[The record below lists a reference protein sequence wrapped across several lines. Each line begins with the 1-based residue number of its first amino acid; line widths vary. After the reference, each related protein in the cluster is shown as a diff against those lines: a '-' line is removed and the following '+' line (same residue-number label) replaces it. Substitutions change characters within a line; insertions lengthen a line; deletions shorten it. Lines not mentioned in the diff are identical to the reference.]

1 MTSEVEDTETKAT
14 PSKLFFPIVISIV
27 LTVSCFASVKY
38 LKGVEEKKQTMVV
51 EPPLEVQEEL
61 VSRGYVDRTIKLPFK
76 EKPSL
81 GSTKTSLIKEMATL
95 REEVREINQL
105 TVIKTKVEEEEE
117 IKEEAVMAQEPAPTK
132 EKSVPQVVKE
142 EPAPEPAPEPASENT
157 QTFTATAYDLSVQSC
172 GKPIG
177 HAQYGITRSGANIA
191 GKTREQAM
199 SIAADPNVIPLG
211 SQVKITF
218 PEPYTHFNG
227 VYTANDTGG
236 GIKGKRVDIF
246 MGDFGSNNSNQSV
259 WDFGVRE
266 VKVQILK

>member
-1 MTSEVEDTETKAT
+1 MTSEVEDSETKAT
-14 PSKLFFPIVISIV
+14 PSKLFFPIAISIA

-38 LKGVEEKKQTMVV
+38 LRGAEEKKQATIV
-51 EPPLEVQEEL
+51 EPLFEAQEEL
-61 VSRGYVDRTIKLPFK
+61 ASRGYIDRTIKLP
-76 EKPSL
+76 L
-81 GSTKTSLIKEMATL
+81 VSTKTSSIEEKVAVA
-95 REEVREINQL
+95 RES
-105 TVIKTKVEEEEE
+105 
-117 IKEEAVMAQEPAPTK
+117 ASTK
-132 EKSVPQVVKE
+132 EKSAPQAVKE
-142 EPAPEPAPEPASENT
+142 EPTPENT

-177 HAQYGITRSGANIA
+177 HPQYGITSNGTNIA

-199 SIAADPNVIPLG
+199 TIAVDPNVIPLG

-266 VKVQILK
+266 VEVQILK

>member
-1 MTSEVEDTETKAT
+1 MTSEAEDAETKT
-14 PSKLFFPIVISIV
+14 TSLKLFFSIVISIV

-38 LKGVEEKKQTMVV
+38 LRGAEEKKQATMV
-51 EPPLEVQEEL
+51 EPLLEVQEEL
-61 VSRGYVDRTIKLPFK
+61 ASRGYIDRTIKLP
-76 EKPSL
+76 L
-81 GSTKTSLIKEMATL
+81 VSTKTSSIEEKVAVA
-95 REEVREINQL
+95 RES
-105 TVIKTKVEEEEE
+105 
-117 IKEEAVMAQEPAPTK
+117 ASTK
-132 EKSVPQVVKE
+132 EKSAPQAVKE
-142 EPAPEPAPEPASENT
+142 EPTPENT

-177 HAQYGITRSGANIA
+177 HPQYGITSNGTNIA

-199 SIAADPNVIPLG
+199 SIAVDPNVIPLG

-266 VKVQILK
+266 VEVQILK

>member
-1 MTSEVEDTETKAT
+1 MTSEVEDTETKAA
-14 PSKLFFPIVISIV
+14 PSKLFFPIAISIA

-38 LKGVEEKKQTMVV
+38 LRDAKEKKQTMA
-51 EPPLEVQEEL
+51 EPPLKVQEEL
-61 VSRGYVDRTIKLPFK
+61 ASREYIDRTIKLPF
-76 EKPSL
+76 ERESSL
-81 GSTKTSLIKEMATL
+81 VGTKTSLIKEMATL

-117 IKEEAVMAQEPAPTK
+117 EVEEEAAMAQEPASTK
-132 EKSVPQVVKE
+132 EKSVPQVTKE
-142 EPAPEPAPEPASENT
+142 APEPAPESVSENS

-177 HAQYGITRSGANIA
+177 HPQYGITRSGANLA

-199 SIAADPNVIPLG
+199 SIAVDPNVIPLG

-236 GIKGKRVDIF
+236 AIKGKKVDIF
-246 MGDFGSNNSNQSV
+246 MGDFGNNNSNQSV

-266 VKVQILK
+266 VKVQVLK

>member
-1 MTSEVEDTETKAT
+1 MINEVEDAETKAT

-38 LKGVEEKKQTMVV
+38 LRGAEEKKQTMV

-61 VSRGYVDRTIKLPFK
+61 ASRGYVDRTIKLP
-76 EKPSL
+76 L
-81 GSTKTSLIKEMATL
+81 VSTKTSSIEEKVAVA
-95 REEVREINQL
+95 RES
-105 TVIKTKVEEEEE
+105 
-117 IKEEAVMAQEPAPTK
+117 ASTK
-132 EKSVPQVVKE
+132 EKSAPQAVKE
-142 EPAPEPAPEPASENT
+142 EPTPENT

-177 HAQYGITRSGANIA
+177 HPQYGITSNGTNIA

-199 SIAADPNVIPLG
+199 SIAVDPNVIPLG

-266 VKVQILK
+266 VEVQILK

>member
-1 MTSEVEDTETKAT
+1 MTSEVEDSETKVT
-14 PSKLFFPIVISIV
+14 PSKLFFPIAISIA
-27 LTVSCFASVKY
+27 LTVSCFAGAKY
-38 LKGVEEKKQTMVV
+38 LRCAEEKKQTMV

-61 VSRGYVDRTIKLPFK
+61 ASRGYIDRTIKLPF
-76 EKPSL
+76 EGESSL
-81 GSTKTSLIKEMATL
+81 VSTKTSLIKEMAAL

-105 TVIKTKVEEEEE
+105 TVIKTEVEEEV
-117 IKEEAVMAQEPAPTK
+117 KEKVAMAQEPASTK
-132 EKSVPQVVKE
+132 EKSVPQVAKE
-142 EPAPEPAPEPASENT
+142 EPAPESVSENI

-177 HAQYGITRSGANIA
+177 HPQYGITRSGANIA

-199 SIAADPNVIPLG
+199 SIAVDPNVIPLG

-227 VYTANDTGG
+227 VYTANDTGSA
-236 GIKGKRVDIF
+236 IKGKKIDIF

>member
-1 MTSEVEDTETKAT
+1 MISEAEDADADAETKAT
-14 PSKLFFPIVISIV
+14 PSKLFFPIAISIA

-38 LKGVEEKKQTMVV
+38 LRGAEEKKQAMVKQ
-51 EPPLEVQEEL
+51 PLEVQEEL
-61 VSRGYVDRTIKLPFK
+61 ASRGYIDRTIKLP
-76 EKPSL
+76 L
-81 GSTKTSLIKEMATL
+81 VSTKTSSIKEMATL

-117 IKEEAVMAQEPAPTK
+117 KVAMTQEPASTK

-142 EPAPEPAPEPASENT
+142 EPAPKNT

-177 HAQYGITRSGANIA
+177 HPQYGITSNGTNIA

-199 SIAADPNVIPLG
+199 SIAVDPNVIPLG

-246 MGDFGSNNSNQSV
+246 MGDFGSNNTNQSV

-266 VKVQILK
+266 VEVQILK

>member
-1 MTSEVEDTETKAT
+1 MTSEAEDAETEAT
-14 PSKLFFPIVISIV
+14 PSKLFFPIVISIA

-38 LKGVEEKKQTMVV
+38 LRGTEEKKQTMVG
-51 EPPLEVQEEL
+51 PSLEVQEEL
-61 VSRGYVDRTIKLPFK
+61 ASRGYIDRTIKLP
-76 EKPSL
+76 L
-81 GSTKTSLIKEMATL
+81 VSTKTSLIKEMATL

-117 IKEEAVMAQEPAPTK
+117 EEKVVMVQESAPTN
-132 EKSVPQVVKE
+132 EKSVPQAVE
-142 EPAPEPAPEPASENT
+142 EESAPEPTSAPENS

-177 HAQYGITRSGANIA
+177 HPQYGITSNGTNIA

-199 SIAADPNVIPLG
+199 SIAVDPNVIPLG

-227 VYTANDTGG
+227 IYTANDTGG
-236 GIKGKRVDIF
+236 GIKGKKIDIF

-266 VKVQILK
+266 VEVQVLK

>member
-1 MTSEVEDTETKAT
+1 MINEAEDAAA
-14 PSKLFFPIVISIV
+14 PSKLFFFIAISIV

-38 LKGVEEKKQTMVV
+38 FEEKKQAMVE
-51 EPPLEVQEEL
+51 EPLLEVQDEL
-61 VSRGYVDRTIKLPFK
+61 ASRGYVDRTIRLP
-76 EKPSL
+76 L
-81 GSTKTSLIKEMATL
+81 TKI
-95 REEVREINQL
+95 
-105 TVIKTKVEEEEE
+105 EEEEE
-117 IKEEAVMAQEPAPTK
+117 VKEKAAMARESALTK
-132 EKSVPQVVKE
+132 EKPAPQVVKE
-142 EPAPEPAPEPASENT
+142 EPAPEPVPENT

-177 HAQYGITRSGANIA
+177 HPRYGITSSGVNIA

-199 SIAADPNVIPLG
+199 SIAVDPNVIPLG

-236 GIKGKRVDIF
+236 GIKGKKIDIF
-246 MGDFGSNNSNQSV
+246 MGDFESNNPHQSV

-266 VKVQILK
+266 VKVQVLK

>member
-1 MTSEVEDTETKAT
+1 MTNEIEDAETKAT
-14 PSKLFFPIVISIV
+14 PSKLFFSIIISIV

-38 LKGVEEKKQTMVV
+38 LRGAEEKKQAMV
-51 EPPLEVQEEL
+51 EPPLQVQEKL
-61 VSRGYVDRTIKLPFK
+61 ASRGYIDRMIKPPLV
-76 EKPSL
+76 
-81 GSTKTSLIKEMATL
+81 STKTFSIEEKAAMA
-95 REEVREINQL
+95 RES
-105 TVIKTKVEEEEE
+105 
-117 IKEEAVMAQEPAPTK
+117 ASTK
-132 EKSVPQVVKE
+132 EKSAPQAVKE
-142 EPAPEPAPEPASENT
+142 EPTPENT

-177 HAQYGITRSGANIA
+177 HPQYGITSNGTNIA

-199 SIAADPNVIPLG
+199 SIAVDPNVIPLG

-236 GIKGKRVDIF
+236 AIKGKKIDIF
-246 MGDFGSNNSNQSV
+246 MGDFGSNNPNQSV

-266 VKVQILK
+266 VEVQVLK

>member
-1 MTSEVEDTETKAT
+1 MVNEAEDAETKAT
-14 PSKLFFPIVISIV
+14 PSKLFFPIIISIV

-38 LKGVEEKKQTMVV
+38 LRGAEEKQTMVV

-61 VSRGYVDRTIKLPFK
+61 ASRGYIDRTIKPPF
-76 EKPSL
+76 EEEPSL
-81 GSTKTSLIKEMATL
+81 VSTKASLIEEMATL
-95 REEVREINQL
+95 CEEVREINQL
-105 TVIKTKVEEEEE
+105 TVVETKVEEDEEV
-117 IKEEAVMAQEPAPTK
+117 KEKVAMAQESAQESASTK

-142 EPAPEPAPEPASENT
+142 KPAPKPVSKNT

-177 HAQYGITRSGANIA
+177 HAQYGITSSGANIA

-199 SIAADPNVIPLG
+199 SIAVDPNVIPLG

-236 GIKGKRVDIF
+236 GIKGKKIDIF

-266 VKVQILK
+266 VKVQVLK

>member
-1 MTSEVEDTETKAT
+1 MISEAEDADAETKAT
-14 PSKLFFPIVISIV
+14 PSKLFFPIAISIA

-38 LKGVEEKKQTMVV
+38 LRGAEEKKQAMVKQ
-51 EPPLEVQEEL
+51 PLEVQEEL
-61 VSRGYVDRTIKLPFK
+61 ASRGYIDRTIKLP
-76 EKPSL
+76 L
-81 GSTKTSLIKEMATL
+81 VSTKTSLIKEMATL

-117 IKEEAVMAQEPAPTK
+117 VKEKVVMMQEPASTK

-142 EPAPEPAPEPASENT
+142 EPAPENS

-177 HAQYGITRSGANIA
+177 HPQYGITSNGTNIA

-199 SIAADPNVIPLG
+199 SIAVDPNVIPLG

-227 VYTANDTGG
+227 VYTANDTGSA
-236 GIKGKRVDIF
+236 IKGKKIDIF
-246 MGDFGSNNSNQSV
+246 MGDFGNNNSNQSV
-259 WDFGVRE
+259 WEFGVRE
-266 VKVQILK
+266 VKVQVLK

>member
-1 MTSEVEDTETKAT
+1 MINEVEDAETKAT
-14 PSKLFFPIVISIV
+14 LSKLFFSIVISIV

-38 LKGVEEKKQTMVV
+38 LRGAEEKKQTMV

-61 VSRGYVDRTIKLPFK
+61 ASRGYVDRTIKLP
-76 EKPSL
+76 L
-81 GSTKTSLIKEMATL
+81 VSTKTSSI
-95 REEVREINQL
+95 EE
-105 TVIKTKVEEEEE
+105 KV
-117 IKEEAVMAQEPAPTK
+117 AVARGSASTK
-132 EKSVPQVVKE
+132 EKSAPQAVKE
-142 EPAPEPAPEPASENT
+142 EPTPENT

-177 HAQYGITRSGANIA
+177 HPQYGITSNGTNIA

-199 SIAADPNVIPLG
+199 SIAVDPNVIPLG

-236 GIKGKRVDIF
+236 GIKGKKIDIF
-246 MGDFGSNNSNQSV
+246 MGDFGSNNPHQSV

-266 VKVQILK
+266 VEVQVLK

>member
-1 MTSEVEDTETKAT
+1 MINEVEDAETKAT
-14 PSKLFFPIVISIV
+14 LSKLFFPIVISIV

-38 LKGVEEKKQTMVV
+38 LRGIEEKKQATVV
-51 EPPLEVQEEL
+51 EPLLEAQEKL
-61 VSRGYVDRTIKLPFK
+61 VSRGYIDRTIKLP
-76 EKPSL
+76 L
-81 GSTKTSLIKEMATL
+81 TSTKTPSIEEKAAMA
-95 REEVREINQL
+95 RES
-105 TVIKTKVEEEEE
+105 
-117 IKEEAVMAQEPAPTK
+117 ASTK
-132 EKSVPQVVKE
+132 EKSVPQVAKE
-142 EPAPEPAPEPASENT
+142 EPTPEPTPENT

-177 HAQYGITRSGANIA
+177 HPQYGITKSGVNIA

-199 SIAADPNVIPLG
+199 SIAVDPNVIPLG

-236 GIKGKRVDIF
+236 GIKGKKIDIF
-246 MGDFGSNNSNQSV
+246 MGDFESNNPHQSV

-266 VKVQILK
+266 VEVQVLK

>member
-1 MTSEVEDTETKAT
+1 MINEVEDAETKAA

-27 LTVSCFASVKY
+27 LTISCFASVKY
-38 LKGVEEKKQTMVV
+38 LRGVEEKKQTTVV
-51 EPPLEVQEEL
+51 EPLLEAQEKL
-61 VSRGYVDRTIKLPFK
+61 VSRGYIDRTIKPPLV
-76 EKPSL
+76 
-81 GSTKTSLIKEMATL
+81 STKISLIEEKVAVA
-95 REEVREINQL
+95 RES
-105 TVIKTKVEEEEE
+105 
-117 IKEEAVMAQEPAPTK
+117 ASTK
-132 EKSVPQVVKE
+132 EKSVPQVAKE
-142 EPAPEPAPEPASENT
+142 EPTPEPTPENT

-177 HAQYGITRSGANIA
+177 HPQYGITSNGTNIA

-199 SIAADPNVIPLG
+199 SIAVDPNVIPLG

-227 VYTANDTGG
+227 VYTANDTGSA
-236 GIKGKRVDIF
+236 IKGKKIDIF

-266 VKVQILK
+266 VEVQILK

>member
-1 MTSEVEDTETKAT
+1 MVNEAEDAETKAT

-38 LKGVEEKKQTMVV
+38 LRGVEEKKQAMVV

-61 VSRGYVDRTIKLPFK
+61 ASRGYIDRTIKPPF
-76 EKPSL
+76 EEEPSL
-81 GSTKTSLIKEMATL
+81 VSTKVSLIKEMATL

-105 TVIKTKVEEEEE
+105 TVIKTKVEEEEV
-117 IKEEAVMAQEPAPTK
+117 KEKVAMAQESASTK

-142 EPAPEPAPEPASENT
+142 EPAPEPVSENT

-177 HAQYGITRSGANIA
+177 HAQYGITSSGASIA

-199 SIAADPNVIPLG
+199 SIAVDPNVIQLG
-211 SQVKITF
+211 NQVKITF

-236 GIKGKRVDIF
+236 AIKGKKIDIF

-266 VKVQILK
+266 VKVQVLK

>member
-1 MTSEVEDTETKAT
+1 MINEVEDAETKAA

-38 LKGVEEKKQTMVV
+38 LRGVEEKKQTTVV
-51 EPPLEVQEEL
+51 EPLLEVQGEL
-61 VSRGYVDRTIKLPFK
+61 ASRGRVDRTIKPPLA
-76 EKPSL
+76 
-81 GSTKTSLIKEMATL
+81 STKTPSI
-95 REEVREINQL
+95 EEKAAMTRKSAL
-105 TVIKTKVEEEEE
+105 
-117 IKEEAVMAQEPAPTK
+117 TK

-142 EPAPEPAPEPASENT
+142 EPAPEPVPENT

-177 HAQYGITRSGANIA
+177 HPQYGITSSGANIA

-199 SIAADPNVIPLG
+199 SIAVDPNVIPLG

-236 GIKGKRVDIF
+236 GIKGKKIDIF
-246 MGDFGSNNSNQSV
+246 MGDFESNNPHQSV

-266 VKVQILK
+266 VEVQVLK

>member
-1 MTSEVEDTETKAT
+1 MTSEVENSETKAT
-14 PSKLFFPIVISIV
+14 PSKLFFPIAISIA
-27 LTVSCFASVKY
+27 LTVSCFAGIKY
-38 LKGVEEKKQTMVV
+38 LRGTEEKKQTIV
-51 EPPLEVQEEL
+51 ESPLKVQEEL
-61 VSRGYVDRTIKLPFK
+61 ASRGYIDRTIKLPF
-76 EKPSL
+76 EGESSL
-81 GSTKTSLIKEMATL
+81 VSTKTSLKKEMATL

-105 TVIKTKVEEEEE
+105 TVVKTKVEEEEV
-117 IKEEAVMAQEPAPTK
+117 KEKVAMAQEPASTK
-132 EKSVPQVVKE
+132 EKSVPQVAKE
-142 EPAPEPAPEPASENT
+142 EPAPEPAPESVSENI

-177 HAQYGITRSGANIA
+177 HPQYGITRSGANLA

-199 SIAADPNVIPLG
+199 SIAVDPNVIPLG

-227 VYTANDTGG
+227 IYTANDTGSA
-236 GIKGKRVDIF
+236 IKGKKIDIF

>member
-1 MTSEVEDTETKAT
+1 MTNEIEDAETKAT
-14 PSKLFFPIVISIV
+14 PSKLFFSIIISIV
-27 LTVSCFASVKY
+27 LTVSCFASIKY
-38 LKGVEEKKQTMVV
+38 LRDAEEKKQTMV

-61 VSRGYVDRTIKLPFK
+61 ANRGYIDRTIKLP
-76 EKPSL
+76 L
-81 GSTKTSLIKEMATL
+81 VSTKTSSIEEKVAVA
-95 REEVREINQL
+95 RESASKKQ
-105 TVIKTKVEEEEE
+105 KS
-117 IKEEAVMAQEPAPTK
+117 AP
-132 EKSVPQVVKE
+132 QAVKE
-142 EPAPEPAPEPASENT
+142 EPTPENT

-177 HAQYGITRSGANIA
+177 HPQYGITSNGTNIA

-199 SIAADPNVIPLG
+199 SIAVDPNVIPLG

-236 GIKGKRVDIF
+236 AIKGKKIDIF
-246 MGDFGSNNSNQSV
+246 MGDFGSNNPNQSV

-266 VKVQILK
+266 VEVQILK

>member
-1 MTSEVEDTETKAT
+1 VT
-14 PSKLFFPIVISIV
+14 PSKLFFPIAISIA
-27 LTVSCFASVKY
+27 LTVSCFAGVKY
-38 LKGVEEKKQTMVV
+38 LRGTEEKKQIIV

-61 VSRGYVDRTIKLPFK
+61 ASRGYIDRTIKLPF
-76 EKPSL
+76 EGESSL
-81 GSTKTSLIKEMATL
+81 VSTKTSLIKEMATL

-117 IKEEAVMAQEPAPTK
+117 KEEVKEKVAMAQEPALTK

-142 EPAPEPAPEPASENT
+142 EPAPEPAPESVSENI

-177 HAQYGITRSGANIA
+177 HPQYGITRSGANIA

-199 SIAADPNVIPLG
+199 SIAVDPNVIPLG

-227 VYTANDTGG
+227 VYTANDTGSA
-236 GIKGKRVDIF
+236 IKGKKIDIF

>member
-1 MTSEVEDTETKAT
+1 MEVSYDKRSGRRRDKDDTVK
-14 PSKLFFPIVISIV
+14 VIFLYSY
-27 LTVSCFASVKY
+27 LNSFNSFMLCVKY
-38 LKGVEEKKQTMVV
+38 LRGTEEKKQTMVK
-51 EPPLEVQEEL
+51 PPLEVQEEL
-61 VSRGYVDRTIKLPFK
+61 TSRGYIDRTIKLP
-76 EKPSL
+76 L
-81 GSTKTSLIKEMATL
+81 VSTKTSSIEEKVAVA
-95 REEVREINQL
+95 RES
-105 TVIKTKVEEEEE
+105 
-117 IKEEAVMAQEPAPTK
+117 ASTK
-132 EKSVPQVVKE
+132 EKSAPQAVKE
-142 EPAPEPAPEPASENT
+142 EPTPENT

-177 HAQYGITRSGANIA
+177 HPQYGITSNGTNIA

-199 SIAADPNVIPLG
+199 SIAVDPNVIPLG

-266 VKVQILK
+266 VEVQILK